1 MCGRYYVDDD
11 TAEEIEKVIRLVDAK
26 VNGKLPVMEHIH
38 IGDVRPSEVAPVLLK
53 RGNILTICNE
63 RWGFPGK
70 EGKTLVINA
79 RSETV
84 NERPMFSDSVAHR
97 RIAIPAAGFYEWN
110 KDKKKYTFRRKD
122 KNLLWMAGFYNRFGE
137 EDRFV
142 ILTTGANASMEPVH
156 DRMPLILEE
165 DEIIPWIMEDGSCGK
180 ILKKAPCQL
189 NRSTEYEQLSLF

>member
-38 IGDVRPSEVAPVLLK
+38 KGDVRPSEVAPVLLK

-97 RIAIPAAGFYEWN
+97 RIAILQLDFMSGIRIKRNILFEE
-110 KDKKKYTFRRKD
+110 KDKKPFMDGR
-122 KNLLWMAGFYNRFGE
+122 
-137 EDRFV
+137 
-142 ILTTGANASMEPVH
+142 IL
-156 DRMPLILEE
+156 
-165 DEIIPWIMEDGSCGK
+165 
-180 ILKKAPCQL
+180 
-189 NRSTEYEQLSLF
+189 

>member
-1 MCGRYYVDDD
+1 M
-11 TAEEIEKVIRLVDAK
+11 
-26 VNGKLPVMEHIH
+26 
-38 IGDVRPSEVAPVLLK
+38 
-53 RGNILTICNE
+53 
-63 RWGFPGK
+63 
-70 EGKTLVINA
+70 
-79 RSETV
+79 

-122 KNLLWMAGFYNRFGE
+122 KNLYGWQDFITDLGE

-165 DEIIPWIMEDGSCGK
+165 DEIIPGSWRMGVV
-180 ILKKAPCQL
+180 A
-189 NRSTEYEQLSLF
+189 RSLRKLLPAEPKYRV

>member
-1 MCGRYYVDDD
+1 MCGRYYVDDN
-11 TAEEIEKVIRLVDAK
+11 TAEEIEKVIRLVEAK
-26 VNGKLPVMEHIH
+26 ANGKLPVVEHIH
-38 IGDVRPSEVAPVLLK
+38 RGDVRPSEIAPVLLK
-53 RGNILTICNE
+53 KGTILTICNE

-84 NERPMFSDSVAHR
+84 NEKSMFSDSVAHR

-110 KDKKKYTFRRKD
+110 KDKKKYTFQRKD
-122 KNLLWMAGFYNRFGE
+122 KKLLWMAGFYNRFGE

-142 ILTTGANASMEPVH
+142 ILTTGANTSMEPVH

-165 DEIIPWIMEDGSCGK
+165 DELIPWIMEDGSCGK
-180 ILKKAPCQL
+180 ILKKTPCQL